1 MMEWPAYKCYKV
13 VRAIK
18 ITEIFRHENGSATV
32 KGGVYMFETWGDWM
46 MKHKPEVGG
55 YLVQY
60 SDEYFSYSPAEPFE
74 SGYTLIQVEEPATE
88 IV

>member
-1 MMEWPAYKCYKV
+1 MMEWPAYKCHKV
-13 VRAIK
+13 VRAMK
-18 ITEIFRHENGSATV
+18 IDGIVYHDSGSATI
-32 KGGVYMFETWGDWM
+32 KGGPYMFEVSVDFYA
-46 MKHKPEVGG
+46 KHKPEVGG